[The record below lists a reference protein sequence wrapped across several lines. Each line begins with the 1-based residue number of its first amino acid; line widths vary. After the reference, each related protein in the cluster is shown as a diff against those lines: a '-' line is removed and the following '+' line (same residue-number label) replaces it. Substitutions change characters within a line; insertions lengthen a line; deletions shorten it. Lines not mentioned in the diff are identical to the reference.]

1 MNRKSLEIEVI
12 VDMHKRG
19 FCDDFLLFGC
29 DLLWV
34 QEGIFIRSGDYNL
47 IVCYEF
53 IKSDRAHPGII
64 LFGVEVI
71 SYNVKGILIYH
82 NVNDSYAPPAIMQ
95 KLEELRFAQ
104 PITLPGE

>member
-1 MNRKSLEIEVI
+1 MNRNSLEIDVI
-12 VDMHKRG
+12 VDMHKKG

-47 IVCYEF
+47 IVCYEVF
-53 IKSDRAHPGII
+53 KSNRTNPGII

-71 SYNVKGILIYH
+71 SFNVKGILIYH
-82 NVNDSYAPPAIMQ
+82 NINESYAPPSIMQ
-95 KLEELRFAQ
+95 KLEELNNGQLKKA
-104 PITLPGE
+104 L

>member
-1 MNRKSLEIEVI
+1 MNQYNTEIEAI

-19 FCDDFLLFGC
+19 FCDDFLLFGL

-47 IVCYEF
+47 IDCHTF
-53 IKSDRAHPGII
+53 IKNDKGKPGII

-82 NVNDSYAPPAIMQ
+82 NKDYTHRPPAIIQ
-95 KLEELRFAQ
+95 KLEQLNIAHSKKS
-104 PITLPGE
+104 L